1 MDLKVQFSTVTP
13 LLQIE
18 GSDTKNGV
26 PTVTQKRKEE
36 VYNGVVVKYPSYSG
50 NGFRGLLHRIVAD
63 LVMQKALFKGI
74 KIDATNFHLLSA
86 GGGSNYQTQDLA
98 VELKIRDL
106 NPIASVFGLS
116 LAVEGKLMVSDFEPT
131 DKMYKERK
139 DKSGYYSDL
148 VRTATY
154 IKKDELIDGKTG
166 YGRIL
171 SLEDLIAYNEENAIV
186 QEQRKD
192 ARDTGEEKVQKL
204 GIKAYNKREYVVTGA
219 TFNGFIGAKKELTDI
234 EKGMILVGL
243 EAITKKQLGSTHN
256 LGYGVVNYIIS
267 QEDGS
272 DSQREVIV
280 SSTNERNIF
289 NPLTDTRYSNEE
301 KGYIKAFN
309 DWLENITEENI
320 LLSNILVIKKK

>member
-1 MDLKVQFSTVTP
+1 MDLRVQFTTVTP

-18 GSDTKNGV
+18 SSETKNGF

-36 VYNGVVVKYPSYSG
+36 VYNNTVVRYPDYSG

-63 LVMQKALFKGI
+63 KVMQKALLKGI
-74 KIDATNFHLLSA
+74 KVDATNFHLLSA
-86 GGGSNYQTQDLA
+86 GGGSNYQSQDLA

-106 NPIASVFGLS
+106 NPVASVFGLS
-116 LAVEGKLMVSDFEPT
+116 LAVEGKLMVTDFEPT
-131 DKMYKERK
+131 DKMYKEKK
-139 DKSGYYSDL
+139 DKTGYYSDL
-148 VRTATY
+148 IKIATY
-154 IKKDELIDGKTG
+154 IKKDELIDGRTG

-171 SLEDLIAYNEENAIV
+171 SLEDLTAYNEENEIV

-192 ARDTGEEKVQKL
+192 ARETGDEKVQKL
-204 GIKAYNKREYVVTGA
+204 GIKAYNKREYVVPGA
-219 TFNGFIGAKKELTDI
+219 TFNGYIGAKKELTDI

-280 SSTNERNIF
+280 SSTNEKNIF
-289 NPLTDTRYSNEE
+289 NPLTDTRFSSEE
-301 KGYIKAFN
+301 KGYIQAFN
-309 DWLENITEENI
+309 EWLENITEENI
-320 LLSNILVIKKK
+320 LLSNILVASKK